1 MFTIP
6 AIIGALLSI
15 FSTAVMSYIAMA
27 TPIGPWIAPTL
38 VLIGA
43 LLFKIA
49 FQTIKTAPLAY
60 AVCAGSIGG
69 ILATALGF
77 SFPTLYFL
85 EPALFNAW
93 MGSPLYFMV
102 IVGALSGVAGWL
114 GIWIA
119 NVSEHKLLVTEQL
132 AFPIGQLVYKMIT
145 AITQHMRK
153 AYELMFGFVSTAF
166 FCVLQDGIGVVKSYI
181 PQSIALLPAACV
193 GFISV
198 PAIRFDL
205 MPFVWAVG
213 FLTGHVI
220 ALPLLV
226 GAVSRIVILDPLH
239 RLPVFAH
246 LSSVEFVLAF
256 CSGLVL
262 IGTLTSFMN
271 LPRSLYTGFKKAF
284 ERSSTQSLL
293 SDTGM
298 TMSLVIEFICLLCAY
313 IAFFSY
319 FKFSIVSQCFILIT
333 TMLCAYQMAAIAG
346 KIGMALLGRFA
357 TFVMIPGIILFGF
370 DSMQAVL
377 VATFVEVCGG
387 VATDTLFGRK
397 MAQSASI
404 STQRMAYFQYFGLCV
419 SCITVGIVFW
429 ALINHFH
436 LGSVHLFAQ
445 KAQARQLLI
454 QAQQFDTYVL
464 MLGAL
469 FGLILGYIK
478 INPALVFGGLLMPV
492 NLVVGLVVG
501 ALCTWFVKE
510 KEDYFPFWSG
520 VFASQSIWML
530 LRALITF

>member
-1 MFTIP
+1 MFPVTI
-6 AIIGALLSI
+6 IISALLSV
-15 FSTAVMSYIAMA
+15 FSTAVMSYISMA

-43 LLFKIA
+43 LLFKVV
-49 FQTIKTAPLAY
+49 FQSIKTAPLAC
-60 AVCAGSIGG
+60 AVYAGSIGG

-85 EPALFNAW
+85 DPVLFNGW
-93 MGSPLYFMV
+93 MERPLYFIA
-102 IVGALSGVAGWL
+102 IVGALSCVAGWL

-119 NVSEHKLLVTEQL
+119 NVCEHKLLVSEQL
-132 AFPIGQLVYKMIT
+132 PFPIGQLVYKMIT
-145 AITQHMRK
+145 AITQQMRK
-153 AYELMFGFVSTAF
+153 AYELVAGFALTAV
-166 FCVLQDGIGVVKSYI
+166 FCVLQDGLGVVKSYI
-181 PQSIALLPAACV
+181 PQSIALVPATCV

-205 MPFVWAVG
+205 VPFVWAVG

-220 ALPLLV
+220 AVPLLV
-226 GAVSRIVILDPLH
+226 GALSRVFILDPLH
-239 RLPVFAH
+239 KLAPFAH

-262 IGTLTSFMN
+262 IGTLTSFIG
-271 LPRSLYTGFKKAF
+271 LPAQLYAGIKKAF
-284 ERSSTQSLL
+284 DRSSTKSLFF
-293 SDTGM
+293 DTGIAVSRM
-298 TMSLVIEFICLLCAY
+298 VEFVLLLCACC
-313 IAFFSY
+313 AFFSY
-319 FKFSIVSQCFILIT
+319 FKFSILSQCFIVIT

-357 TFVMIPGIILFGF
+357 TFVMIPGILLFGF
-370 DSMQAVL
+370 DSLQAVL

-397 MAQSASI
+397 MARSADI
-404 STQRMAYFQYFGLCV
+404 STARMAYYQYFGLCV
-419 SCITVGIVFW
+419 SCLTVGIVFW
-429 ALINHFH
+429 ALINHFQ

-454 QAQQFDTYVL
+454 QAQQFDPWVL
-464 MLGAL
+464 LLGAL
-469 FGLILGYIK
+469 FGLILGRIK
-478 INPALVFGGLLMPV
+478 INPALVFGGLLMPI

-501 ALCTWFVKE
+501 GMCTWLVKE

-520 VFASQSIWML
+520 VFASQSMWML
-530 LRALITF
+530 LRAIITF